1 MAEFSA
7 AWREDKSKKRTYPN
21 GQVER
26 VVLENILCGA
36 KIVRRYNEVGTLIF
50 TNEKLKF
57 EIWRAEW
64 LSSFFTPNT

>member
-7 AWREDKSKKRTYPN
+7 AWREEKSKKRTYPN

-50 TNEKLKF
+50 TNEKYSQTYVGEKY
-57 EIWRAEW
+57 R
-64 LSSFFTPNT
+64 

>member
-50 TNEKLKF
+50 TRPMLTRNIVNIV
-57 EIWRAEW
+57 EIRNLE
-64 LSSFFTPNT
+64 S